1 MADLTFDGAIEH
13 SNLPPARGLTLDVAF
28 FRVPTADTPPPF
40 DGDPPG
46 DAVTDCH
53 TVYKH
58 VDLDADSIDTPDLIP
73 FSIAREPDIYYVQL
87 RAMLYC
93 LHNGN

>member
-1 MADLTFDGAIEH
+1 MATR
-13 SNLPPARGLTLDVAF
+13 PATQSPIA
-28 FRVPTADTPPPF
+28 T
-40 DGDPPG
+40 
-46 DAVTDCH
+46 

-93 LHNGN
+93 FHNGN